1 MSSKGYSH
9 ASHLARTARMITAAQ
24 SFIHVSP
31 AVLVGGAA
39 PHSTLGRLRIEL
51 SRFPGLI
58 GHSTSRV
65 SRRINQDAYSLSLL
79 RNEVFASTPLLHMG
93 VYDGHGSVESVVSAQ
108 LAAGL
113 PRALANSQDNVSKRL
128 FFELLRRYR
137 DQIGGEYWG
146 AMYRDRAGYYDRFIA
161 HCNTKQE
168 LVLFDTENRGSRML
182 FDHSG
187 NLIDKNSLLSEQ
199 QRLCII
205 AAYLQFDLEQCC
217 GIAGY
222 DSQPDLK
229 RLSELHPGGSTASTV
244 LLSRFDPSS
253 DGTGTGTRLDPTD
266 QSYFVQPSG
275 LLKLIVTQVG
285 DSKVLICDSNGIAHN
300 LSRPHHADQT
310 REYQRLIHGTR
321 DRRDL
326 LSTDAFGEERFLSN
340 FANTRSFGDIPG
352 KQEGI
357 SAEPDIYSYLV
368 GNTRQLPHSEK
379 AKLQFGGDECFVAI
393 VTDGV
398 SDVLSDQEIC
408 DLVTSTVNLRGLKT
422 ATPQYLADEVVKFVV
437 SVADRHADNATCLI
451 LRLSNWGNWPTVDR
465 TGASREQKL
474 LAAL

>member
-1 MSSKGYSH
+1 MSNKGCTTNSSK
-9 ASHLARTARMITAAQ
+9 ATEARMITAAQ

-31 AVLVGGAA
+31 AALAGGAA
-39 PHSTLGRLRIEL
+39 ARSPLGRLKIEL
-51 SRFPGLI
+51 AKFPGLI

-65 SRRINQDAYSLSLL
+65 SRRINQDAYSLALL
-79 RNEVFASTPLLHMG
+79 RNEVFSNTPLLHMG
-93 VYDGHGSVESVVSAQ
+93 VFDGHGSVESAVSQQ
-108 LAAGL
+108 LAQGL
-113 PRALANSQDNVSKRL
+113 HRSLAPSQGNSSRNM
-128 FFELLRRYR
+128 FFELLRRYK
-137 DQIGGEYWG
+137 DQISGEYWE
-146 AMYRDRAGYYDRFIA
+146 AMYKDRVGYYDRFIA

-187 NLIDKNSLLSEQ
+187 NLIDKNSLLNEQ
-199 QRLCII
+199 QRLTII
-205 AAYLQFDLEQCC
+205 SSYLQFDLEQCC
-217 GIAGY
+217 GVAST
-222 DSQPDLK
+222 DAKPDLQH
-229 RLSELHPGGSTASTV
+229 LSELHPGGSTASTL
-244 LLSRFDPSS
+244 LLSRFEPGNEDAALGSE
-253 DGTGTGTRLDPTD
+253 D
-266 QSYFVQPSG
+266 QSYFVSPTG

-285 DSKVLICDSNGIAHN
+285 DSKVLVCDANGVAHN

-310 REYQRLIHGTR
+310 REYKRLIHGEG
-321 DRRDL
+321 DKRDL

-357 SAEPDIYSYLV
+357 SAEPDIYSYLI

-379 AKLQFGGDECFVAI
+379 AKLQFGGDECFITI

-398 SDVLSDQEIC
+398 SDVLSDQEIV
-408 DLVTSTVNLRGLKT
+408 DLVTSTVNLRGLKV
-422 ATPQYLADEVVKFVV
+422 ATPQFVADEVVKFIV
-437 SVADRHADNATCLI
+437 SVADRHADNATCLV
-451 LRLSNWGNWPTVDR
+451 LRLSNWGNWPSFDR